1 MYRLRHFILLQSLI
15 LILFNSF
22 CYAQTG
28 NTYTVK
34 GVVMNEEDGETLPG
48 VSISV
53 GETSQ
58 RAVTNLDGKFV
69 VNLTSSPVTLHFSY
83 VGMKKKSITVNPET
97 KDIIVKL
104 QPSTLLSEVV
114 IEAGYGLAQKRSN
127 MVGSAFQV
135 QSKDLE
141 FLPPA

>member
-28 NTYTVK
+28 NAYTVR

-48 VSISV
+48 VAISV

-69 VNLTSSPVTLHFSY
+69 VNLTSSPVHSIFHTL
-83 VGMKKKSITVNPET
+83 G
-97 KDIIVKL
+97 
-104 QPSTLLSEVV
+104 
-114 IEAGYGLAQKRSN
+114 
-127 MVGSAFQV
+127 
-135 QSKDLE
+135 
-141 FLPPA
+141 